1 LHSTIVNCKYFNC
14 KFYRVSISI
23 SNLSKNYAGQSV
35 LNNVSFDIGDG
46 EVVGFL
52 GPNGAGKTTTMKI
65 IAGALSYHIGSVKVC
80 GMEVKDDSLQ
90 TNALIGYLPEQNPL
104 YPEMYV
110 KEYLLFVAEA
120 HGIDK
125 GKEKLVDE
133 LIDKVGLRPEF
144 YKKIGQLSKGY
155 RQRVGLAQALI
166 PNPRVLILDEPT
178 TGLDPNQ
185 LEEIRNLIREL
196 GKDRTVI
203 FSTHI
208 MQEIKAICNRVLII
222 NKGEIVA
229 DYPDISK
236 INLFD
241 ENDLQFEVEFLREAE
256 IAGIENIS
264 SVSLKGNSTYTILS
278 SKDIREEINNLKDDI
293 LKINDLK
300 SDSKDF
306 LYELK
311 QTVSELKSV
320 ISGLETDIK
329 YLKLDFKS
337 LYEQS
342 ASKDYVQNIFNKN
355 VINNDAFFN
364 MATKSVSGI
373 VDIGKQLFLNVNNP
387 KTEQKENQNTSETP
401 KNQD

>member
-1 LHSTIVNCKYFNC
+1 M
-14 KFYRVSISI
+14 SIHI
-23 SNLSKNYAGQSV
+23 SNLSKNYGRQTV
-35 LNNVSFDIGDG
+35 LNNISFEIGEG

-65 IAGALSYHIGSVKVC
+65 IAGALSYNTGSVKVC
-80 GMEVKDDSLQ
+80 GLEVKDNTLQ

-110 KEYLLFVAEA
+110 KEYLLFVAET

-125 GKEKLVDE
+125 DKEQLVDV

-144 YKKIGQLSKGY
+144 HKKIGQLSKGY
-155 RQRVGLAQALI
+155 RQRVGLAQALV
-166 PNPRVLILDEPT
+166 PNPKVLILDEPT

-203 FSTHI
+203 LSTHI

-241 ENDLQFEVEFLREAE
+241 ENHLLFEVEFLNEAE
-256 IAGIENIS
+256 ISGIENIMS
-264 SVSLKGNSTYTILS
+264 ITPKGNNIYIVHAST
-278 SKDIREEINNLKDDI
+278 DVR
-293 LKINDLK
+293 
-300 SDSKDF
+300 
-306 LYELK
+306 
-311 QTVSELKSV
+311 
-320 ISGLETDIK
+320 
-329 YLKLDFKS
+329 
-337 LYEQS
+337 
-342 ASKDYVQNIFNKN
+342 A
-355 VINNDAFFN
+355 
-364 MATKSVSGI
+364 
-373 VDIGKQLFLNVNNP
+373 QLFDFAV
-387 KTEQKENQNTSETP
+387 KTGNKIQVIKPVERSMEEVFRSLTR
-401 KNQD
+401 

>member
-1 LHSTIVNCKYFNC
+1 M
-14 KFYRVSISI
+14 SISI
-23 SNLSKNYAGQSV
+23 SNLSKNYGEQKV
-35 LNNVSFDIGDG
+35 LNNISFTIGEG

-65 IAGALSYHIGSVKVC
+65 IAGALQYNTGTVKVC
-80 GMEVKDDSLQ
+80 DLEVKDNTLK

-104 YPEMYV
+104 YPDMYV

-125 GKEKLVDE
+125 EKEKLVNA

-144 YKKIGQLSKGY
+144 HKKIGQLSKGY

-166 PNPRVLILDEPT
+166 PNPKVLILDEPT

-208 MQEIKAICNRVLII
+208 MQEINAICNRVLII

-236 INLFD
+236 INHFH
-241 ENDLQFEVEFLREAE
+241 EHNFQFEVEFMYKTD
-256 IAGIENIS
+256 ITGIDHII
-264 SVSLKGNSTYTILS
+264 SVSENANNSFTILAD
-278 SKDIREEINNLKDDI
+278 KDIRGEIFDFAVKTKNKILTIKAVERTMEEV
-293 LKINDLK
+293 
-300 SDSKDF
+300 F
-306 LYELK
+306 R
-311 QTVSELKSV
+311 
-320 ISGLETDIK
+320 
-329 YLKLDFKS
+329 S
-337 LYEQS
+337 L
-342 ASKDYVQNIFNKN
+342 
-355 VINNDAFFN
+355 
-364 MATKSVSGI
+364 TK
-373 VDIGKQLFLNVNNP
+373 
-387 KTEQKENQNTSETP
+387 
-401 KNQD
+401 